1 MRASKFVKTIAVMAS
16 MALLG
21 ACSAGSTTST
31 NDDQGQKSGAGKTLS
46 VWIMEGTNASPD
58 KYIDTLKAKFKEK
71 TGADLDVQMQPWA
84 SAHDKFVTAIA
95 GGTAPDVAE
104 IGTTWTPEFAELG
117 ALADLSSRVGDTK
130 QNLVPGLVDAGTLDG
145 KLYGMPWYAGI
156 RSFIYNKELFE
167 KAGIQ
172 APPKSWD
179 ELSNAIEKLQAL
191 DGVIPFPVAGGSP
204 LGFIP
209 FIWGA
214 GGELA
219 TQNGENW
226 TSAIDSAASVEGI
239 KFYTDLAL
247 TKGASTP
254 AANTWKETDAL
265 KAFEEGNVG
274 MIISG
279 SWTISKIKQDAPDLV
294 AKVGAFGIPGQ
305 DGQLANSFAG
315 GSHLGIF
322 ASSEHQDLAWELVQL
337 MTTGDLAQ
345 QWAEESNFF
354 PGDAQLLD
362 SYLNS
367 DDEVVQV
374 FAKQMKDASASVP
387 VTPKWGAV
395 EGAQIIPTLLQEVL
409 TGKKD
414 AATAAHDAATAMNRI
429 FTE

>member
-1 MRASKFVKTIAVMAS
+1 MRAPRFMKTIAVVAS
-16 MALLG
+16 MALMG
-21 ACSAGSTTST
+21 ACSAGSSPSAKSET
-31 NDDQGQKSGAGKTLS
+31 GQKSGEGKTLS
-46 VWIMEGTNASPD
+46 VWIMEGTNASSD
-58 KYIDTLKAKFKEK
+58 KYIETLKSKFKQK
-71 TGADLDVQMQPWA
+71 TGADLTVQLQPWA

-104 IGTTWTPEFAELG
+104 IGTTWTPEFADLG
-117 ALADLSSRVGDTK
+117 ALVDLTGKVGDTK
-130 QNLVPGLVDAGTLDG
+130 QNLVKGLVDAGTLDG

-156 RSFIYNKELFE
+156 RSFIYNKELFQ

-172 APPKSWD
+172 NPPKSWD
-179 ELSNAIEKLQAL
+179 ELLSAVQKLKAL

-219 TQNGENW
+219 TQNGGKW
-226 TSAIDSAASVEGI
+226 ASGLDSAAAIEGI
-239 KFYTDLAL
+239 KFYTDLARVH
-247 TKGASTP
+247 GSSTP

-265 KAFEEGNVG
+265 KAFEAGKVG

-294 AKVGAFGIPGQ
+294 SKVGAFGIPGK
-305 DGQLANSFAG
+305 DGKMARSFAG

-322 ASSEHQDLAWELVQL
+322 SSSKNQDLAWELVQL
-337 MTTGDLAQ
+337 MTVGDLAQ

-354 PGDAQLLD
+354 PGDAKLLD

-367 DDEVVQV
+367 DNELVQV
-374 FAKQMKDASASVP
+374 FAKQMKEASASVP

-395 EGAQIIPTLLQEVL
+395 EGAQVIPTLLQEIL

-414 AATAAHDAATAMNRI
+414 AATAAKDAAVAMNGI
-429 FTE
+429 FNK